1 MASGP
6 VTSWQIDGETVETV
20 SDFIFGGSKITADG
34 DCSHEIKRRLLLGRK
49 VMTNLASILKKQRG
63 YFARDHSLV
72 TWSSSAGE
80 QVSLAERRA
89 GPAHTQTLLSNSALN
104 PCYKAPHQ
112 LSPDQDAVLRAASP
126 LCPPL
131 PRKAIELFFS
141 ACAVLLTHV
150 QFFKAPWTVA
160 HQASLSMEFFRQE
173 SWSGLPFPPPEDLPH
188 PGIFFFPTSPKILSP
203 RFDSAPMHRGQVFG
217 IKTKHGKGPREQA
230 RLEGEEGFP
239 FYPQRKQN
247 QERLWKWRQK

>member
-1 MASGP
+1 
-6 VTSWQIDGETVETV
+6 
-20 SDFIFGGSKITADG
+20 
-34 DCSHEIKRRLLLGRK
+34 
-49 VMTNLASILKKQRG
+49 MTNLASILKKQRG

-126 LCPPL
+126 LCPLL

-173 SWSGLPFPPPEDLPH
+173 YWNELPFPPPGMEPASLL
-188 PGIFFFPTSPKILSP
+188 IFSTVTYLTYDWESRTCVILHS
-203 RFDSAPMHRGQVFG
+203 
-217 IKTKHGKGPREQA
+217 IKGT
-230 RLEGEEGFP
+230 
-239 FYPQRKQN
+239 
-247 QERLWKWRQK
+247 